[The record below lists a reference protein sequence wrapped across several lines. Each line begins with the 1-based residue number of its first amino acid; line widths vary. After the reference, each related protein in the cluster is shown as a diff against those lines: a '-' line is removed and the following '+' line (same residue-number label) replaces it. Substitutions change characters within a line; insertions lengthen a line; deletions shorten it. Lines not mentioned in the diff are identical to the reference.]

1 MYINTILRTGKNRN
15 KVKET
20 KKNEQHFTFQDF
32 MQTLKK
38 NTTVLSHNLE
48 CFKLI
53 PIFFVTVLF
62 EKQYS
67 TIIEHKRYKINRHV
81 SCHKK
86 IL

>member
-38 NTTVLSHNLE
+38 TQLCYPTTWN
-48 CFKLI
+48 
-53 PIFFVTVLF
+53 
-62 EKQYS
+62 
-67 TIIEHKRYKINRHV
+67 V
-81 SCHKK
+81 SN
-86 IL
+86 

>member
-20 KKNEQHFTFQDF
+20 KKMNNTLHFRISCR
-32 MQTLKK
+32 LKK
-38 NTTVLSHNLE
+38 KHNCVIPQLGM
-48 CFKLI
+48 FQTN

-81 SCHKK
+81 SCH
-86 IL
+86 